1 MSQDS
6 TAGLAAAVSP
16 FVFSANL
23 HLKASLNSNL
33 TFHAHLTPA
42 VGKFARQTLT
52 QTQTN
57 FSRKP
62 FHFVNSFAAGSVA
75 GPQLFWLEYIINNR
89 PGTAKGSTKQGG
101 MNIKFVNTYSIL
113 MCVYA
118 TGGAKPASCDFVK
131 HIHHRSV

>member
-1 MSQDS
+1 MTQDS

-52 QTQTN
+52 RTHTHTQ
-57 FSRKP
+57 
-62 FHFVNSFAAGSVA
+62 
-75 GPQLFWLEYIINNR
+75 
-89 PGTAKGSTKQGG
+89 
-101 MNIKFVNTYSIL
+101 MNISAENPFILLTHSRLVPLPGRSCSGSNTSSTIGQ
-113 MCVYA
+113 VQSRGHEA
-118 TGGAKPASCDFVK
+118 VGGNEYKVCK
-131 HIHHRSV
+131 YI